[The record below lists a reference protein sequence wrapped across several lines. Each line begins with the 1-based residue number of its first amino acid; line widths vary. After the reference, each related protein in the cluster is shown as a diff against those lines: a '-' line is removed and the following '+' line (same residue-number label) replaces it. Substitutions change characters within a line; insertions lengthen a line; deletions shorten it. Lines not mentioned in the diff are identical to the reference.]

1 MIPCVNAIGNSI
13 SPMLMFG
20 PWKIY
25 YVSVMNGLIVS
36 SLGRPTQMYEAAELV
51 GNAYKKAF
59 MKENIEKGFQVTIIH
74 PVERNVFTEDE
85 FLSTYITDCKLV
97 QKNTNTT
104 DNYQAQQS
112 TNEVT
117 SISST
122 PTTYQ

>member
-1 MIPCVNAIGNSI
+1 
-13 SPMLMFG
+13 
-20 PWKIY
+20 
-25 YVSVMNGLIVS
+25 
-36 SLGRPTQMYEAAELV
+36 
-51 GNAYKKAF
+51 

-85 FLSTYITDCKLV
+85 FLSSYVTDCKLV

-112 TNEVT
+112 TNEVA
-117 SISST
+117 SNSST